1 MTLRSPLLLLG
12 HMPYSGNLPS
22 AMRTIR
28 GASRRDR
35 RDRRDRRASPIL
47 FLLMRRL
54 HRSVRQG
61 MRSRTWRGRSR
72 CTHQTGIATV
82 GSRLRPQ
89 HRTRVSMSS
98 SWSIIQHQLGR
109 HAQVVRSEAR
119 WWWWWCR
126 VSRCVL
132 RPGWCFRSIASQ
144 PLPWLIH
151 SHHFSCLLSICLL
164 HIIRWPNLMRH
175 TTNASAANGSA

>member
-22 AMRTIR
+22 AIRTIR
-28 GASRRDR
+28 GAF
-35 RDRRDRRASPIL
+35 RRDRRASPIL
-47 FLLMRRL
+47 LLLLHRL
-54 HRSVRQG
+54 HRSVRKG
-61 MRSRTWRGRSR
+61 MRSRSWRDRSR
-72 CTHQTGIATV
+72 CTHRTGIGTFGA
-82 GSRLRPQ
+82 RLQPQ
-89 HRTRVSMSS
+89 HQIRVSISS
-98 SWSIIQHQLGR
+98 SWNIIQHQLGR

-119 WWWWWCR
+119 WWRWWCR

-132 RPGWCFRSIASQ
+132 RPGWCFRSIASR

-151 SHHFSCLLSICLL
+151 NHHFFCLLSFCLL